1 MKTTKRITGL
11 IIALV
16 IISLGGHRA
25 LAQQTG
31 EQATGKDTK
40 EVQAEAEYEA
50 QKRAME
56 LQERKLMLQQQQLE
70 QEMKMRKEEI
80 EIARQAAEA
89 EAQVRERERD
99 WDRQRVFV
107 TGQEES
113 PFVFSYGSANQTQLT
128 LRNTFRGGSDESK
141 GEFEVSKETRRIRC
155 MINGRV
161 QSGAIEIKINYP
173 DGKVFKELTIN
184 SSAEISFTQSMNIK
198 EGQESKYVGS
208 WKYQVVADK
217 AEGNYLLQISTN

>member
-1 MKTTKRITGL
+1 M
-11 IIALV
+11 IIVLV
-16 IISLGGHRA
+16 IISLGGHRVM
-25 LAQQTG
+25 AQQAE
-31 EQATGKDTK
+31 EQAKGKNPSET
-40 EVQAEAEYEA
+40 EAAAENNAL
-50 QKRAME
+50 KRAME
-56 LQERKLMLQQQQLE
+56 LQERKLMLEQQKME

-89 EAQVRERERD
+89 EAQARERERD
-99 WDRQRVFV
+99 WERQRVFV

-113 PFVFSYGSANQTQLT
+113 PFVYSYGSANQTQLT
-128 LRNTFRGGSDESK
+128 LRNTFMGGSDESK
-141 GEFEVSKETRRIRC
+141 GEFEVGKETRRIRC
-155 MINGRV
+155 IINGRV
-161 QSGAIEIKINYP
+161 KSGAIEIKINYP